1 MKRELELP
9 DARIVFTVEGN
20 GETVLLLHGG
30 FSPDWFTPVAARMP
44 GYQVLTMQR
53 TGYGES
59 EDRTGGPSIAAYADH
74 AAAVVRA
81 VGAERAHVVGHS
93 AGGGVALQLTHAHPE
108 LVGTLTL
115 LETAFPY
122 APDEPAMPGMPRAI
136 AAAKEGDFARAFDEF
151 MSSLS
156 GPGYRDVFVRELGEA
171 GLRRAVDNTPY
182 FFAAEGPAFA
192 AWSFGPDEMNAIRV
206 PVLLAVGAMGAQ
218 RNTPHR
224 ARAAYL
230 AQHIPHTE
238 STVLPG
244 VSHSLPLENPDLV
257 ARTITDFIS
266 RHPLS

>member
-1 MKRELELP
+1 MKRQLDLP
-9 DARIVFTVEGN
+9 DARIVFTVTGN

-30 FSPDWFTPVAARMP
+30 FSPDWFTPVASRMP
-44 GYQVLTMQR
+44 GYQVVTMQR

-59 EDRTGGPSIAAYADH
+59 EDLTGGASVVAYADH

-81 VGAERAHVVGHS
+81 VGTERAHVVGHS
-93 AGGGVALQLTHAHPE
+93 AGGGVALQLTNAHPE
-108 LVGTLTL
+108 LVGTLAL

-136 AAAKEGDFARAFDEF
+136 AAAKEGNYERAFDEF

-156 GPGYRDVFVRELGEA
+156 GPGYRDVFTRELGEA
-171 GLRRAVDNTPY
+171 GLHRAVDNTPY

-192 AWSFGPDEMNAIRV
+192 AWSFGPDEMRAIGV
-206 PVLLAVGAMGAQ
+206 PVLLAVGAVGEQ

-224 ARAAYL
+224 ARAAHL
-230 AQHIPHTE
+230 ARYIPDTE
-238 STVLPG
+238 SAVLPG
-244 VSHSLPLENPDLV
+244 VSHSLPLEDPDLV
-257 ARTITDFIS
+257 ARTITDFVS